1 MHGRKTLP
9 TIEKRVATSVSTLP
23 RLLAVSYVFACF
35 SNLFAQEEDQGLV
48 FDTSPTSQSEEQQST
63 QEENQTS
70 SDDVTVFPQTE
81 SKGPTFNS
89 DDFQLGFLIERVREL
104 QDENSRMLGRL
115 EKIEHEVQLLRH
127 ENRDRYVEIDKR
139 ILGLSGS
146 ATVSPDA
153 ISTAPPDSEAGM
165 YRNAF
170 SMIEDGDYEEATQ
183 LLETMVK
190 AYPNGEHLPEAFYWL
205 GQTYAQMEPPLLEQ
219 ARQNLVQLVRLFPEH
234 AKTPEGMFKLGTI
247 YDQLDDQPKALEY
260 LERVVNDYPSTTA
273 AHLAEE
279 YATTIRNE

>member
-1 MHGRKTLP
+1 MHGCRTPRNFGK
-9 TIEKRVATSVSTLP
+9 SVSFNVKTATWLFV
-23 RLLAVSYVFACF
+23 ASYAFTTVS
-35 SNLFAQEEDQGLV
+35 SLFAQEEDRGLV
-48 FDTSPTSQSEEQQST
+48 FDTGPSSQTEEQSQ
-63 QEENQTS
+63 QKENPES
-70 SDDVTVFPQTE
+70 GDVVTVFPQTE
-81 SKGPTFNS
+81 TTGPTFES
-89 DDFQLGFLIERVREL
+89 GDFQLGFLIERVREL
-104 QDENSRMLGRL
+104 QEENSRMLGRL

-146 ATVSPDA
+146 ATVSPNA

-170 SMIEDGDYEEATQ
+170 SLIEDGDYEEAIQ

>member
-1 MHGRKTLP
+1 MHGRKTLQS
-9 TIEKRVATSVSTLP
+9 IEKRVATSVSTLT
-23 RLLAVSYVFACF
+23 RLFAVSCVCTCGSILY
-35 SNLFAQEEDQGLV
+35 AQEEDQGLV
-48 FDTSPTSQSEEQQST
+48 FDTGTSSQTEEQTQ
-63 QEENQTS
+63 QEENPETG
-70 SDDVTVFPQTE
+70 DVVTVFPQTE
-81 SKGPTFNS
+81 STGPTFES
-89 DDFQLGFLIERVREL
+89 GDFQLGFLIERVREL
-104 QDENSRMLGRL
+104 QEENSRMLGRL

-170 SMIEDGDYEEATQ
+170 SLIEDGEYEEAVQ

-234 AKTPEGMFKLGTI
+234 VKTPEGMFKLGTI

-279 YATTIRNE
+279 YAKTIRSE

>member
-9 TIEKRVATSVSTLP
+9 TIEQRVATNVGTLT
-23 RLLAVSYVFACF
+23 RLIAVSYVFAVVT
-35 SNLFAQEEDQGLV
+35 SVFAQEEDHGLV
-48 FDTSPTSQSEEQQST
+48 FDTSPSSQSEEEQST
-63 QEENQTS
+63 QEEDQTS

-81 SKGPTFNS
+81 STGPTFNS

-104 QDENSRMLGRL
+104 QEENSRMLGRL
-115 EKIEHEVQLLRH
+115 EELEHQVQLLRH
-127 ENRDRYVEIDKR
+127 ENRDRYVSLEER
-139 ILGLSGS
+139 ILALSGS
-146 ATVSPDA
+146 ATVSPGA

-170 SMIEDGDYEEATQ
+170 ASIEDGNYEEAVG
-183 LLETMVK
+183 LLEEMVK
-190 AYPNGEHLPEAFYWL
+190 AYPNGTHLPDAFYWL
-205 GQTYAQMEPPLLEQ
+205 GQTYAQMDPPLLEQ

-234 AKTPEGMFKLGTI
+234 AKTPEGMYQLGTI
-247 YDQLDDQPKALEY
+247 YDQLDDTPKALEY

-279 YATTIRNE
+279 YASTLREE